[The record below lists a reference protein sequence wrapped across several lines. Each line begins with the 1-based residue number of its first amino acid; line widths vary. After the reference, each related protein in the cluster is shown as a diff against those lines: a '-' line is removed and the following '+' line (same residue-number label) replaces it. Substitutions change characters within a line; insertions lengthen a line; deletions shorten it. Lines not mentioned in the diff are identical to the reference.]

1 MTKTGLANLISD
13 GLNPLAAGLI
23 ILGAIAADAGGSA
36 IEALKWFSLVTGL
49 CFVPPLLI
57 AIYLVK
63 TGRMDALFSNRRHQR
78 HRIYVVGLFF
88 NVLGI
93 FILTWMN
100 APQLLTAALIA
111 GLASIVSFAFINLW
125 WKISVHAS
133 TVAALVTVLH
143 ILYGAWAAPSLVL
156 VPLMGWARV
165 RLGQHTAA
173 QVAVGAALS
182 SLIVIIVFSRYGG
195 I

>member
-1 MTKTGLANLISD
+1 MTKTKIANLISD

-23 ILGAIAADAGGSA
+23 ILGLVASEAAGSA
-36 IEALKWFSLVTGL
+36 VEALKWFIAVTGL
-49 CFVPPLLI
+49 CFMPPLLI
-57 AIYLVK
+57 AVYLVR

-88 NVLGI
+88 NVLGT
-93 FILTWMN
+93 FILTWLN

-143 ILYGAWAAPSLVL
+143 ILYGAWAVPSLSL
-156 VPLMGWARV
+156 IPLMGWARV
-165 RLGQHTAA
+165 HLGQHTAA
-173 QVAVGAALS
+173 QVAVGSALS
-182 SLIVIIVFSRYGG
+182 SLIVLIVFTRYGG

>member
-1 MTKTGLANLISD
+1 MTKTKIANLISD
-13 GLNPLAAGLI
+13 GLNPPAAGLI
-23 ILGAIAADAGGSA
+23 ILGLVASEAAGSA
-36 IEALKWFSLVTGL
+36 VEALKWFIAVTGL
-49 CFVPPLLI
+49 CFMPPLLI
-57 AIYLVK
+57 AVYLVR

-88 NVLGI
+88 NVLGT
-93 FILTWMN
+93 FILTWLN

-143 ILYGAWAAPSLVL
+143 ILYGAWAVPSLSL
-156 VPLMGWARV
+156 IPLMGWARV
-165 RLGQHTAA
+165 HLGQHTAA
-173 QVAVGAALS
+173 QVAVGSALS
-182 SLIVIIVFSRYGG
+182 SLIVLIVFTRYGG